1 MTEERKPKKRRN
13 IGPRIVFFAALAVF
27 IFSGVQLIRIWRDY
41 RVADS
46 SYEDLREEFRVR
58 SSGGETAAEEDP
70 DYTWLLAMHEEY
82 PAIVG
87 WIQIPDTNVDYP
99 VMYRAGDDGNSYYL
113 THDYSGEANGNGSI
127 FLDMANSPALDDAYS
142 VIYGHNMKSGS
153 MFHDITRYLDDSFWE
168 EHPDITLLVIEDGG
182 ASVREETWR
191 IFSAHVTVDDSDVYS
206 FGHQNGT
213 EAFEGFA
220 AWLSAASGIDT
231 GVSVTG
237 NDRILTLSTCTNTAA
252 NERTVVHAVLLTD

>member
-46 SYEDLREEFRVR
+46 SYEDLRDEFRVR
-58 SSGGETAAEEDP
+58 SSGGESALEEDP

-99 VMYRAGDDGNSYYL
+99 VMYRAGEDGNSYYL

-127 FLDMANSPALDDAYS
+127 FRGIHERNGRSC
-142 VIYGHNMKSGS
+142 GHNMKSGS
-153 MFHDITRYLDDSFWE
+153 MFHDITRYLDSSFWE

-191 IFSAHVTVDDSDVYS
+191 IFSAHGTVDDSDVYS
-206 FGHQNGT
+206 FGHQTGT
-213 EAFEGFA
+213 EAYEGFA
-220 AWLSAASGIDT
+220 AWLSASSGIDT
-231 GVSVTG
+231 GISVTG